1 MTDEVH
7 TTEKLAV
14 RLEHIQRCVLSP
26 DERALFV
33 PMINQARAGYYHDYM
48 SPIPMPDVQLVCDL
62 RELNTRIPT
71 PGGVH
76 GMIANLT
83 SEVIDGKFEATLKE
97 GEDWLLTDAGQAALA
112 SLKDLRGTLIQEEK
126 SDGHQA

>member
-1 MTDEVH
+1 MAEEVH
-7 TTEKLAV
+7 TNEKLAV
-14 RLEHIQRCVLSP
+14 RLEHIQRTVLKP
-26 DERALFV
+26 DDRALFV
-33 PMINQARAGYYHDYM
+33 PLINQARAGYYHDYM

-62 RELNTRIPT
+62 RELNTKIET
-71 PGGVH
+71 PVGVR
-76 GMIANLT
+76 GMINNLT

-112 SLKDLRGTLIQEEK
+112 SLKDMETALIQEEK